1 MLSGLLYSPN
11 WTFVDKIL
19 RDPQLVDLE
28 YFVGGGPGH
37 DWLAKSVRV
46 EQQKYLGPRAKFER
60 QFNEEPKTWE
70 VITDNLYRL
79 TLLAGVERLL
89 TLRQAYG
96 GLKTRFTFGDSN
108 TACLQQ
114 IFNQGLFKGYF
125 RGALL
130 NAAQFLTVWAHPLVY
145 SRGNGYISHY
155 LYSSLFELITY
166 PIDTIKTII
175 YSDVQGRYKG
185 AFDVIEQVYAR
196 NGFSH
201 FYRGIVFK
209 LAFNGTLIYHLRN
222 IYEEDYIQQLV
233 SVPLLAI
240 GYGFLTIKT
249 RLQLA
254 STDLSFQETPQKGRI
269 AANLFAQKTPFSIYR
284 GVIPF
289 LLLTDF
295 FHYKLYALY
304 SSTAQAR
311 TLDEF
316 LVQYKHRIGSPKHE
330 NLWQ

>member
-37 DWLAKSVRV
+37 DWLAKTVRV
-46 EQQKYLGPRAKFER
+46 DQQKYLGPRAKFER

-70 VITDNLYRL
+70 VVTDNLYRL

-145 SRGNGYISHY
+145 SRGNGYASHY

-175 YSDVQGRYKG
+175 YSDHLMSLNRFMQEM
-185 AFDVIEQVYAR
+185 DSVISTEEQYL
-196 NGFSH
+196 SWP
-201 FYRGIVFK
+201 I
-209 LAFNGTLIYHLRN
+209 NGTLIYHLRN
-222 IYEEDYIQQLV
+222 IYEQDYIQQLV

-295 FHYKLYALY
+295 FHYKLFALY
-304 SSTAQAR
+304 SSTAQSR

-316 LVQYKHRIGSPKHE
+316 LVQYKHHIGSPKDE